1 MITVKN
7 LKFEYISY
15 ELDQGFLSA
24 IKDLFSRKYIKNKVL
39 DIETIEI
46 KKGEIVEHVP
56 TNWT

>member
-46 KKGEIVEHVP
+46 KKGEIVGVLGP
-56 TNWT
+56 N